1 MSASEKNT
9 SVAPAPAPAQRRG
22 EDRLPGDGAA
32 AKGGT
37 PGRPQPAVPR
47 LRSDVADFL
56 RFVRRPTLRR
66 RPPRHP
72 GSGVAA
78 DWRATVGLRRL
89 FAWVTILWGIN
100 LFVLGP
106 VAVAA
111 AGTGGA
117 QHRLAMAAIP
127 VFTAIVWAPLVEELL
142 FRYGLR
148 RPQHA
153 LWLVPLLLW
162 PLFGGPGPAGAAI
175 LGAGMLLSLWLI
187 VRGRSKAITRHGGMR
202 HAWRWSWRRRYIR
215 LFPWVVHL
223 AALVFAGMHLANFT
237 LNQTALWLT
246 PLLVLPQWL
255 TGLVLAWMRVRRGI
269 ACSIL
274 MHSMFNAGPVL
285 LVVAIRQWAPEMM
298 A

>member
-1 MSASEKNT
+1 MTAPDKNT
-9 SVAPAPAPAQRRG
+9 AVVPWGAQPQG
-22 EDRLPGDGAA
+22 EGKQPDGGAGA
-32 AKGGT
+32 SGAM
-37 PGRPQPAVPR
+37 PDRPQPTVPR
-47 LRSDVADFL
+47 LRSDIADFL

-66 RPPRHP
+66 LRPRHP

-89 FAWVTILWGIN
+89 FAWVAILWGVN
-100 LFVLGP
+100 LFLLGP
-106 VAVAA
+106 VAVAV
-111 AGTGGA
+111 AGAGGA

-162 PLFGGPGPAGAAI
+162 PLFGGPGPVGGAI
-175 LGAGMLLSLWLI
+175 LGTAMLLSLWLI
-187 VRGRSKAITRHGGMR
+187 VRGRARATTPHGAPR
-202 HAWRWSWRRRYIR
+202 HAWGWSWRRRYIR

-269 ACSIL
+269 ACSLLI
-274 MHSMFNAGPVL
+274 HSMFNAGPVL
-285 LVVAIRQWAPEMM
+285 LVLAIRQWAPEVMT
-298 A
+298 